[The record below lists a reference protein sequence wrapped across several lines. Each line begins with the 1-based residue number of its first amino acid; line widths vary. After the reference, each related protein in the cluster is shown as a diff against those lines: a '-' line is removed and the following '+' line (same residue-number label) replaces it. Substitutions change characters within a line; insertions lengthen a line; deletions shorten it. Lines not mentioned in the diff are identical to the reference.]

1 MNHLKVNSP
10 SESDSKI
17 RLLFWLAHSNPVTA
31 AVFAPASV
39 QNLLKSVQ
47 LRPLDSLQSDGLAQG
62 QIIVT
67 ADITGQIKV
76 FENNARLPEWLA

>member
-1 MNHLKVNSP
+1 M
-10 SESDSKI
+10 
-17 RLLFWLAHSNPVTA
+17 RLSRDFYSIFLAHSNPVTA
-31 AVFAPASV
+31 AVLAPASV

-47 LRPLDSLQSDGLAQG
+47 LRPLDSLQSDGQAQG

-76 FENNARLPEWLA
+76 FENNSRLQEWLS